1 MIDRLAK
8 IQLSIFAVITVI
20 TLSVMAIFYL
30 RLPATFGIGTY
41 GVSADFVAGGG
52 LYKNAN
58 VTYRGVAVG
67 RVESVGLNPNGV
79 TAHMR
84 LNSGTAIPSNVTATV
99 RSVSAIGEQ
108 YIDLVPPENP
118 SSTKLRNGF
127 RIQRQNTR
135 IGQDVAD
142 LLRQAE
148 TLLGSLGDT
157 RLRELLHEAFIATN
171 GAGPELARLIESARL
186 LVDEA
191 NANYPQVSQLIDQ
204 AGPFLQA
211 QIRAGGDIKSLADGL
226 ARFTW
231 QLRAADPRLRDT
243 LADAPDAIDEAN
255 TAFSGIRPSFPAL
268 AASLAN
274 LGRVGVIYHKSI
286 EQLLVVF
293 PALFAAIITSAGGV
307 PQDEGAKLDFKIDL
321 HDPPPC
327 MTGFLPPPLVRSP
340 ADESVREIPRDMY
353 CKTAQ
358 NDPSTVRG
366 ARNYPCQEFPGKRAP
381 TVQLCRDP
389 RGYVPVGTNPWRGP
403 PIPYGTEVTDGRNI
417 LPPNKFPYIPPGADP
432 DPGVP
437 IVGPGRRHWYLRA
450 RDDGRIQRRELG
462 GSHARSE
469 AAVVAADTGV
479 AGGQQS
485 TTRRAR
491 RKASRP
497 AGPAEG
503 ESSRPAQGAATVRA
517 AARTESKPAKAAKP
531 ALRPVKP
538 PPRRPA
544 HRVLVGWLSLAA
556 GLLAIAALAWGVTAL
571 VMQNRDADARQA
583 RNQRFVD
590 AATQTVV
597 NMFSYT
603 PDTID
608 ESVNRFVNG
617 TSGPLRGMLNANN
630 NVDNLKGLFRATN
643 ATSEAVVNGAAL
655 EGIDEIS
662 DNASVL
668 VSVRVTVADIDGVNK
683 PSMPYR
689 LRVIVHEDENGR
701 MTGYDLKYPDGG
713 N

>member
-437 IVGPGRRHWYLRA
+437 IVGPPPPG
-450 RDDGRIQRRELG
+450 Q
-462 GSHARSE
+462 
-469 AAVVAADTGV
+469 V
-479 AGGQQS
+479 AGPGPAPHQPAQPAPPPNDNGPPPPFTS
-485 TTRRAR
+485 WMPPGYPPEPPQVPYPATIPPPPPPEGTGSPPGPAPGPQPQ
-491 RKASRP
+491 ASGPAYTIYDQLSGAFADP
-497 AGPAEG
+497 AG
-503 ESSRPAQGAATVRA
+503 
-517 AARTESKPAKAAKP
+517 
-531 ALRPVKP
+531 
-538 PPRRPA
+538 
-544 HRVLVGWLSLAA
+544 
-556 GLLAIAALAWGVTAL
+556 
-571 VMQNRDADARQA
+571 
-583 RNQRFVD
+583 
-590 AATQTVV
+590 
-597 NMFSYT
+597 
-603 PDTID
+603 
-608 ESVNRFVNG
+608 G
-617 TSGPLRGMLNANN
+617 T
-630 NVDNLKGLFRATN
+630 
-643 ATSEAVVNGAAL
+643 
-655 EGIDEIS
+655 GIF
-662 DNASVL
+662 AP
-668 VSVRVTVADIDGVNK
+668 G
-683 PSMPYR
+683 
-689 LRVIVHEDENGR
+689 
-701 MTGYDLKYPDGG
+701 MTGASSAENWVDLMRDPRQL
-713 N
+713 

>member
-231 QLRAADPRLRDT
+231 QLRAADPRLRAT

-437 IVGPGRRHWYLRA
+437 IVGPPPPG
-450 RDDGRIQRRELG
+450 Q
-462 GSHARSE
+462 
-469 AAVVAADTGV
+469 V
-479 AGGQQS
+479 AGPGPAPHQPAQPAPPPNDNGPPPPFTS
-485 TTRRAR
+485 WMPPGYPPEPPQVPYPATIPPPPPPEGTGPPPGPAPGPQPQ
-491 RKASRP
+491 ASGPAYTIYDQLSGAFADP
-497 AGPAEG
+497 AG
-503 ESSRPAQGAATVRA
+503 
-517 AARTESKPAKAAKP
+517 
-531 ALRPVKP
+531 
-538 PPRRPA
+538 
-544 HRVLVGWLSLAA
+544 
-556 GLLAIAALAWGVTAL
+556 
-571 VMQNRDADARQA
+571 
-583 RNQRFVD
+583 
-590 AATQTVV
+590 
-597 NMFSYT
+597 
-603 PDTID
+603 
-608 ESVNRFVNG
+608 G
-617 TSGPLRGMLNANN
+617 T
-630 NVDNLKGLFRATN
+630 
-643 ATSEAVVNGAAL
+643 
-655 EGIDEIS
+655 GIF
-662 DNASVL
+662 AP
-668 VSVRVTVADIDGVNK
+668 G
-683 PSMPYR
+683 
-689 LRVIVHEDENGR
+689 
-701 MTGYDLKYPDGG
+701 MTGASSAENWVDLMRDPRQL
-713 N
+713 

>member
-437 IVGPGRRHWYLRA
+437 IVGPPPPG
-450 RDDGRIQRRELG
+450 Q
-462 GSHARSE
+462 
-469 AAVVAADTGV
+469 V
-479 AGGQQS
+479 AGPGPAPHQPAQPAPPPNDNGPPPPFTS
-485 TTRRAR
+485 WMPPGYPPEPPQVPYPATIPPPPPPEGPGPPPGPAPGPQPQ
-491 RKASRP
+491 ASGPAYTIYDQLSGAFADP
-497 AGPAEG
+497 AG
-503 ESSRPAQGAATVRA
+503 
-517 AARTESKPAKAAKP
+517 
-531 ALRPVKP
+531 
-538 PPRRPA
+538 
-544 HRVLVGWLSLAA
+544 
-556 GLLAIAALAWGVTAL
+556 
-571 VMQNRDADARQA
+571 
-583 RNQRFVD
+583 
-590 AATQTVV
+590 
-597 NMFSYT
+597 
-603 PDTID
+603 
-608 ESVNRFVNG
+608 G
-617 TSGPLRGMLNANN
+617 T
-630 NVDNLKGLFRATN
+630 
-643 ATSEAVVNGAAL
+643 
-655 EGIDEIS
+655 GIF
-662 DNASVL
+662 AP
-668 VSVRVTVADIDGVNK
+668 G
-683 PSMPYR
+683 
-689 LRVIVHEDENGR
+689 
-701 MTGYDLKYPDGG
+701 MTGASSAENWVDLMRDPRQL
-713 N
+713 

>member
-381 TVQLCRDP
+381 KVQLCRDP

-437 IVGPGRRHWYLRA
+437 IVGPPPPG
-450 RDDGRIQRRELG
+450 Q
-462 GSHARSE
+462 
-469 AAVVAADTGV
+469 V
-479 AGGQQS
+479 AGPGPAPHQPAQPAPPPNDNGPPPPFTS
-485 TTRRAR
+485 WMPPGYPPEPPQVPYPATIPPPPPPEGTGPPPGPAPGPQPQ
-491 RKASRP
+491 ASGPAYTIYDQLSGAFADP
-497 AGPAEG
+497 AG
-503 ESSRPAQGAATVRA
+503 
-517 AARTESKPAKAAKP
+517 
-531 ALRPVKP
+531 
-538 PPRRPA
+538 
-544 HRVLVGWLSLAA
+544 
-556 GLLAIAALAWGVTAL
+556 
-571 VMQNRDADARQA
+571 
-583 RNQRFVD
+583 
-590 AATQTVV
+590 
-597 NMFSYT
+597 
-603 PDTID
+603 
-608 ESVNRFVNG
+608 G
-617 TSGPLRGMLNANN
+617 T
-630 NVDNLKGLFRATN
+630 
-643 ATSEAVVNGAAL
+643 
-655 EGIDEIS
+655 GIF
-662 DNASVL
+662 AP
-668 VSVRVTVADIDGVNK
+668 G
-683 PSMPYR
+683 
-689 LRVIVHEDENGR
+689 
-701 MTGYDLKYPDGG
+701 MTGASSAENWVDLMRDPRQL
-713 N
+713 

>member
-437 IVGPGRRHWYLRA
+437 IVGPPPPG
-450 RDDGRIQRRELG
+450 Q
-462 GSHARSE
+462 
-469 AAVVAADTGV
+469 V
-479 AGGQQS
+479 AGPGPAPHQPAQPAPPPNDNGPPPPFTS
-485 TTRRAR
+485 WMPPGYPPEPPQVPYPATIPPPPPPEGTRPPPGPAPGPQPQ
-491 RKASRP
+491 ASGPAYTIYDQLSGAFADP
-497 AGPAEG
+497 AG
-503 ESSRPAQGAATVRA
+503 
-517 AARTESKPAKAAKP
+517 
-531 ALRPVKP
+531 
-538 PPRRPA
+538 
-544 HRVLVGWLSLAA
+544 
-556 GLLAIAALAWGVTAL
+556 
-571 VMQNRDADARQA
+571 
-583 RNQRFVD
+583 
-590 AATQTVV
+590 
-597 NMFSYT
+597 
-603 PDTID
+603 
-608 ESVNRFVNG
+608 G
-617 TSGPLRGMLNANN
+617 T
-630 NVDNLKGLFRATN
+630 
-643 ATSEAVVNGAAL
+643 
-655 EGIDEIS
+655 GIF
-662 DNASVL
+662 AP
-668 VSVRVTVADIDGVNK
+668 G
-683 PSMPYR
+683 
-689 LRVIVHEDENGR
+689 
-701 MTGYDLKYPDGG
+701 MTGASSAENWVDLMRDPRQL
-713 N
+713 

>member
-381 TVQLCRDP
+381 TVQSCRDP

-403 PIPYGTEVTDGRNI
+403 PILYGTEVTDGRNI

-437 IVGPGRRHWYLRA
+437 IVGPPPPG
-450 RDDGRIQRRELG
+450 Q
-462 GSHARSE
+462 
-469 AAVVAADTGV
+469 V
-479 AGGQQS
+479 AGPGPAPHQPAQPAPPPNDNGPPPPFTS
-485 TTRRAR
+485 WMPPGYPPEPPQVPYPATIPPPPPPEGTGPPPGPAPGPQPQ
-491 RKASRP
+491 ASGPAYTIYDQLSGAFADP
-497 AGPAEG
+497 AG
-503 ESSRPAQGAATVRA
+503 
-517 AARTESKPAKAAKP
+517 
-531 ALRPVKP
+531 
-538 PPRRPA
+538 
-544 HRVLVGWLSLAA
+544 
-556 GLLAIAALAWGVTAL
+556 
-571 VMQNRDADARQA
+571 
-583 RNQRFVD
+583 
-590 AATQTVV
+590 
-597 NMFSYT
+597 
-603 PDTID
+603 
-608 ESVNRFVNG
+608 G
-617 TSGPLRGMLNANN
+617 T
-630 NVDNLKGLFRATN
+630 
-643 ATSEAVVNGAAL
+643 
-655 EGIDEIS
+655 GIF
-662 DNASVL
+662 AP
-668 VSVRVTVADIDGVNK
+668 G
-683 PSMPYR
+683 
-689 LRVIVHEDENGR
+689 
-701 MTGYDLKYPDGG
+701 MTGASSAENWVDLMRDPRQL
-713 N
+713 

>member
-437 IVGPGRRHWYLRA
+437 IVGPPPPG
-450 RDDGRIQRRELG
+450 Q
-462 GSHARSE
+462 
-469 AAVVAADTGV
+469 V
-479 AGGQQS
+479 AGPGPAPHQPAQPAPPPS
-485 TTRRAR
+485 DNGPPPPFTSWMPPGYPPEPPQVPYPATIPPPPPPEGTGPPPGPAPGPQPQ
-491 RKASRP
+491 ASGPAYTIYDQLSGAFADP
-497 AGPAEG
+497 AG
-503 ESSRPAQGAATVRA
+503 
-517 AARTESKPAKAAKP
+517 
-531 ALRPVKP
+531 
-538 PPRRPA
+538 
-544 HRVLVGWLSLAA
+544 
-556 GLLAIAALAWGVTAL
+556 
-571 VMQNRDADARQA
+571 
-583 RNQRFVD
+583 
-590 AATQTVV
+590 
-597 NMFSYT
+597 
-603 PDTID
+603 
-608 ESVNRFVNG
+608 G
-617 TSGPLRGMLNANN
+617 T
-630 NVDNLKGLFRATN
+630 
-643 ATSEAVVNGAAL
+643 
-655 EGIDEIS
+655 GIF
-662 DNASVL
+662 AP
-668 VSVRVTVADIDGVNK
+668 G
-683 PSMPYR
+683 
-689 LRVIVHEDENGR
+689 
-701 MTGYDLKYPDGG
+701 MTGASSAENWVDLMRDPRQL
-713 N
+713 

>member
-381 TVQLCRDP
+381 TVQLCLDP

-437 IVGPGRRHWYLRA
+437 IVGPPPPG
-450 RDDGRIQRRELG
+450 Q
-462 GSHARSE
+462 
-469 AAVVAADTGV
+469 V
-479 AGGQQS
+479 AGPGPAPHQPAQPAPPPNDNGPPPPFTS
-485 TTRRAR
+485 WMPPGYPPEPPQVPYPATIPPPPPPEGTGPPPGPAPGPQPQ
-491 RKASRP
+491 ASGPAYTIYDQLSGAFADP
-497 AGPAEG
+497 AG
-503 ESSRPAQGAATVRA
+503 
-517 AARTESKPAKAAKP
+517 
-531 ALRPVKP
+531 
-538 PPRRPA
+538 
-544 HRVLVGWLSLAA
+544 
-556 GLLAIAALAWGVTAL
+556 
-571 VMQNRDADARQA
+571 
-583 RNQRFVD
+583 
-590 AATQTVV
+590 
-597 NMFSYT
+597 
-603 PDTID
+603 
-608 ESVNRFVNG
+608 G
-617 TSGPLRGMLNANN
+617 T
-630 NVDNLKGLFRATN
+630 
-643 ATSEAVVNGAAL
+643 
-655 EGIDEIS
+655 GIF
-662 DNASVL
+662 AP
-668 VSVRVTVADIDGVNK
+668 G
-683 PSMPYR
+683 
-689 LRVIVHEDENGR
+689 
-701 MTGYDLKYPDGG
+701 MTGASSAENWVDLMRDPRQL
-713 N
+713 

>member
-8 IQLSIFAVITVI
+8 IQLSIFVVITVI

-437 IVGPGRRHWYLRA
+437 IVGPPPPG
-450 RDDGRIQRRELG
+450 Q
-462 GSHARSE
+462 
-469 AAVVAADTGV
+469 V
-479 AGGQQS
+479 AGPGPAPHQPAQPAPPPNDNGPPPPFTS
-485 TTRRAR
+485 WMPPGYPPEPPQVPYPATIPPPPPPEGTGPPPGPAPGPQPQ
-491 RKASRP
+491 ASGPAYTIYDQLSGAFADP
-497 AGPAEG
+497 AG
-503 ESSRPAQGAATVRA
+503 
-517 AARTESKPAKAAKP
+517 
-531 ALRPVKP
+531 
-538 PPRRPA
+538 
-544 HRVLVGWLSLAA
+544 
-556 GLLAIAALAWGVTAL
+556 
-571 VMQNRDADARQA
+571 
-583 RNQRFVD
+583 
-590 AATQTVV
+590 
-597 NMFSYT
+597 
-603 PDTID
+603 
-608 ESVNRFVNG
+608 G
-617 TSGPLRGMLNANN
+617 T
-630 NVDNLKGLFRATN
+630 
-643 ATSEAVVNGAAL
+643 
-655 EGIDEIS
+655 GIF
-662 DNASVL
+662 AP
-668 VSVRVTVADIDGVNK
+668 G
-683 PSMPYR
+683 
-689 LRVIVHEDENGR
+689 
-701 MTGYDLKYPDGG
+701 MTGASSAENWVDLMRDPRQL
-713 N
+713 

>member
-437 IVGPGRRHWYLRA
+437 IVGPPPPG
-450 RDDGRIQRRELG
+450 Q
-462 GSHARSE
+462 
-469 AAVVAADTGV
+469 V
-479 AGGQQS
+479 AGPGPAPHQPAQPAPPPNDNGPPPPFTS
-485 TTRRAR
+485 WMPRGYPPEPPQVPYPATIPPPPPPEGTGPPPGPAPGPQPQ
-491 RKASRP
+491 ASGPAYTIYDQLSGAFADP
-497 AGPAEG
+497 AG
-503 ESSRPAQGAATVRA
+503 
-517 AARTESKPAKAAKP
+517 
-531 ALRPVKP
+531 
-538 PPRRPA
+538 
-544 HRVLVGWLSLAA
+544 
-556 GLLAIAALAWGVTAL
+556 
-571 VMQNRDADARQA
+571 
-583 RNQRFVD
+583 
-590 AATQTVV
+590 
-597 NMFSYT
+597 
-603 PDTID
+603 
-608 ESVNRFVNG
+608 G
-617 TSGPLRGMLNANN
+617 T
-630 NVDNLKGLFRATN
+630 
-643 ATSEAVVNGAAL
+643 
-655 EGIDEIS
+655 GIF
-662 DNASVL
+662 AP
-668 VSVRVTVADIDGVNK
+668 G
-683 PSMPYR
+683 
-689 LRVIVHEDENGR
+689 
-701 MTGYDLKYPDGG
+701 MTGASSAENWVDLMRDPRQL
-713 N
+713 

>member
-20 TLSVMAIFYL
+20 TLSVMAILYL

-437 IVGPGRRHWYLRA
+437 IVGPPPPG
-450 RDDGRIQRRELG
+450 Q
-462 GSHARSE
+462 
-469 AAVVAADTGV
+469 V
-479 AGGQQS
+479 AGPGPAPHQPAQPAPPPNDNGPPPPFTS
-485 TTRRAR
+485 WMPPGYPPEPPQVPYPATIPPPPPPEGTGPPPGPAPGPQPQ
-491 RKASRP
+491 ASGPAYTIYDQLSGAFADP
-497 AGPAEG
+497 AG
-503 ESSRPAQGAATVRA
+503 
-517 AARTESKPAKAAKP
+517 
-531 ALRPVKP
+531 
-538 PPRRPA
+538 
-544 HRVLVGWLSLAA
+544 
-556 GLLAIAALAWGVTAL
+556 
-571 VMQNRDADARQA
+571 
-583 RNQRFVD
+583 
-590 AATQTVV
+590 
-597 NMFSYT
+597 
-603 PDTID
+603 
-608 ESVNRFVNG
+608 G
-617 TSGPLRGMLNANN
+617 T
-630 NVDNLKGLFRATN
+630 
-643 ATSEAVVNGAAL
+643 
-655 EGIDEIS
+655 GIF
-662 DNASVL
+662 AP
-668 VSVRVTVADIDGVNK
+668 G
-683 PSMPYR
+683 
-689 LRVIVHEDENGR
+689 
-701 MTGYDLKYPDGG
+701 MTGASSAENWVDLMRDPRQL
-713 N
+713 

>member
-108 YIDLVPPENP
+108 YIDLVPAENP

-381 TVQLCRDP
+381 TVQSCRDP

-403 PIPYGTEVTDGRNI
+403 PILYGTEVTDGRNI

-437 IVGPGRRHWYLRA
+437 IVGPPPPG
-450 RDDGRIQRRELG
+450 Q
-462 GSHARSE
+462 
-469 AAVVAADTGV
+469 V
-479 AGGQQS
+479 AGPGPAPHQPAQPAPPPNDNGPPPPFTS
-485 TTRRAR
+485 WMPPGYPPEPPQVPYPATIPPPPPPEGTGPPPGPAPGPQPQ
-491 RKASRP
+491 ASGPAYTIYDQLSGAFADP
-497 AGPAEG
+497 AG
-503 ESSRPAQGAATVRA
+503 
-517 AARTESKPAKAAKP
+517 
-531 ALRPVKP
+531 
-538 PPRRPA
+538 
-544 HRVLVGWLSLAA
+544 
-556 GLLAIAALAWGVTAL
+556 
-571 VMQNRDADARQA
+571 
-583 RNQRFVD
+583 
-590 AATQTVV
+590 
-597 NMFSYT
+597 
-603 PDTID
+603 
-608 ESVNRFVNG
+608 G
-617 TSGPLRGMLNANN
+617 T
-630 NVDNLKGLFRATN
+630 
-643 ATSEAVVNGAAL
+643 
-655 EGIDEIS
+655 GIF
-662 DNASVL
+662 AP
-668 VSVRVTVADIDGVNK
+668 G
-683 PSMPYR
+683 
-689 LRVIVHEDENGR
+689 
-701 MTGYDLKYPDGG
+701 MTGASSAENWVDLMRDPRQL
-713 N
+713 

>member
-340 ADESVREIPRDMY
+340 ADESVREVPRDMY

-437 IVGPGRRHWYLRA
+437 IVGPPPPG
-450 RDDGRIQRRELG
+450 Q
-462 GSHARSE
+462 
-469 AAVVAADTGV
+469 V
-479 AGGQQS
+479 AGPGPAPHQPAQPAPPPNDNGPPPPFTS
-485 TTRRAR
+485 WMPPGYPPEPPQVPYPATIPPPPPPEGTGPPPGPAPGPQPQ
-491 RKASRP
+491 ASGPAYTIYDQLSGAFADP
-497 AGPAEG
+497 AG
-503 ESSRPAQGAATVRA
+503 
-517 AARTESKPAKAAKP
+517 
-531 ALRPVKP
+531 
-538 PPRRPA
+538 
-544 HRVLVGWLSLAA
+544 
-556 GLLAIAALAWGVTAL
+556 
-571 VMQNRDADARQA
+571 
-583 RNQRFVD
+583 
-590 AATQTVV
+590 
-597 NMFSYT
+597 
-603 PDTID
+603 
-608 ESVNRFVNG
+608 G
-617 TSGPLRGMLNANN
+617 T
-630 NVDNLKGLFRATN
+630 
-643 ATSEAVVNGAAL
+643 
-655 EGIDEIS
+655 GIF
-662 DNASVL
+662 AP
-668 VSVRVTVADIDGVNK
+668 G
-683 PSMPYR
+683 
-689 LRVIVHEDENGR
+689 
-701 MTGYDLKYPDGG
+701 MTGASSAENWVDLMRDPRQL
-713 N
+713 

>member
-204 AGPFLQA
+204 AGSFLQA

-437 IVGPGRRHWYLRA
+437 IVGPPPPG
-450 RDDGRIQRRELG
+450 Q
-462 GSHARSE
+462 
-469 AAVVAADTGV
+469 V
-479 AGGQQS
+479 AGPGPAPHQPAQPAPPPNDNGPPPPFTS
-485 TTRRAR
+485 WMPPGYPPEPPQVPYPATIPPPPPPEGTGPPPGPAPGPQPQ
-491 RKASRP
+491 ASGPAYTIYDQLSGAFADP
-497 AGPAEG
+497 AG
-503 ESSRPAQGAATVRA
+503 
-517 AARTESKPAKAAKP
+517 
-531 ALRPVKP
+531 
-538 PPRRPA
+538 
-544 HRVLVGWLSLAA
+544 
-556 GLLAIAALAWGVTAL
+556 
-571 VMQNRDADARQA
+571 
-583 RNQRFVD
+583 
-590 AATQTVV
+590 
-597 NMFSYT
+597 
-603 PDTID
+603 
-608 ESVNRFVNG
+608 G
-617 TSGPLRGMLNANN
+617 T
-630 NVDNLKGLFRATN
+630 
-643 ATSEAVVNGAAL
+643 
-655 EGIDEIS
+655 GIF
-662 DNASVL
+662 AP
-668 VSVRVTVADIDGVNK
+668 G
-683 PSMPYR
+683 
-689 LRVIVHEDENGR
+689 
-701 MTGYDLKYPDGG
+701 MTGASSAENWVDLMRDPRQL
-713 N
+713 

>member
-30 RLPATFGIGTY
+30 RLPATFGMGTY

-437 IVGPGRRHWYLRA
+437 IVGPPPPG
-450 RDDGRIQRRELG
+450 Q
-462 GSHARSE
+462 
-469 AAVVAADTGV
+469 V
-479 AGGQQS
+479 AGPGPAPHQPAQPAPPPNDNGPPPPFTS
-485 TTRRAR
+485 WMPPGYPPEPPQVPYPATIPPPPPPEGTGPPPGPAPGPQPQ
-491 RKASRP
+491 ASGPAYTIYDQLSGAFADP
-497 AGPAEG
+497 AG
-503 ESSRPAQGAATVRA
+503 
-517 AARTESKPAKAAKP
+517 
-531 ALRPVKP
+531 
-538 PPRRPA
+538 
-544 HRVLVGWLSLAA
+544 
-556 GLLAIAALAWGVTAL
+556 
-571 VMQNRDADARQA
+571 
-583 RNQRFVD
+583 
-590 AATQTVV
+590 
-597 NMFSYT
+597 
-603 PDTID
+603 
-608 ESVNRFVNG
+608 G
-617 TSGPLRGMLNANN
+617 T
-630 NVDNLKGLFRATN
+630 
-643 ATSEAVVNGAAL
+643 
-655 EGIDEIS
+655 GIF
-662 DNASVL
+662 AP
-668 VSVRVTVADIDGVNK
+668 G
-683 PSMPYR
+683 
-689 LRVIVHEDENGR
+689 
-701 MTGYDLKYPDGG
+701 MTGASSAENWVDLMRDPRQL
-713 N
+713 

>member
-99 RSVSAIGEQ
+99 GSVSAIGEQ

-437 IVGPGRRHWYLRA
+437 IVGPPPPG
-450 RDDGRIQRRELG
+450 Q
-462 GSHARSE
+462 
-469 AAVVAADTGV
+469 V
-479 AGGQQS
+479 AGPGPAPHQPAQPAPPPNDNGPPPPFTS
-485 TTRRAR
+485 WMPPGYPPEPPQVPYPATIPPPPPPEGTGPPPGPAPGPQPQ
-491 RKASRP
+491 ASGPAYTIYDQLSGAFADP
-497 AGPAEG
+497 AG
-503 ESSRPAQGAATVRA
+503 
-517 AARTESKPAKAAKP
+517 
-531 ALRPVKP
+531 
-538 PPRRPA
+538 
-544 HRVLVGWLSLAA
+544 
-556 GLLAIAALAWGVTAL
+556 
-571 VMQNRDADARQA
+571 
-583 RNQRFVD
+583 
-590 AATQTVV
+590 
-597 NMFSYT
+597 
-603 PDTID
+603 
-608 ESVNRFVNG
+608 G
-617 TSGPLRGMLNANN
+617 T
-630 NVDNLKGLFRATN
+630 
-643 ATSEAVVNGAAL
+643 
-655 EGIDEIS
+655 GIF
-662 DNASVL
+662 AP
-668 VSVRVTVADIDGVNK
+668 G
-683 PSMPYR
+683 
-689 LRVIVHEDENGR
+689 
-701 MTGYDLKYPDGG
+701 MTGASSAENWVDLMRDPRQL
-713 N
+713 

>member
-157 RLRELLHEAFIATN
+157 RLRGLLHEAFIATN

-437 IVGPGRRHWYLRA
+437 IVGPPPPG
-450 RDDGRIQRRELG
+450 Q
-462 GSHARSE
+462 
-469 AAVVAADTGV
+469 V
-479 AGGQQS
+479 AGPGPAPHQPAQPAPPPNDNGPPPPFTS
-485 TTRRAR
+485 WMPPGYPPEPPQVPYPATIPPPPPPEGTGPPPGPAPGPQPQ
-491 RKASRP
+491 ASGPAYTIYDQLSGAFADP
-497 AGPAEG
+497 AG
-503 ESSRPAQGAATVRA
+503 
-517 AARTESKPAKAAKP
+517 
-531 ALRPVKP
+531 
-538 PPRRPA
+538 
-544 HRVLVGWLSLAA
+544 
-556 GLLAIAALAWGVTAL
+556 
-571 VMQNRDADARQA
+571 
-583 RNQRFVD
+583 
-590 AATQTVV
+590 
-597 NMFSYT
+597 
-603 PDTID
+603 
-608 ESVNRFVNG
+608 G
-617 TSGPLRGMLNANN
+617 T
-630 NVDNLKGLFRATN
+630 
-643 ATSEAVVNGAAL
+643 
-655 EGIDEIS
+655 GIF
-662 DNASVL
+662 AP
-668 VSVRVTVADIDGVNK
+668 G
-683 PSMPYR
+683 
-689 LRVIVHEDENGR
+689 
-701 MTGYDLKYPDGG
+701 MTGASSAENWVDLMRDPRQL
-713 N
+713 

>member
-432 DPGVP
+432 DPDVP
-437 IVGPGRRHWYLRA
+437 IVGPPPPG
-450 RDDGRIQRRELG
+450 Q
-462 GSHARSE
+462 
-469 AAVVAADTGV
+469 V
-479 AGGQQS
+479 AGPGPAPHQPAQPAPPPNDNGPPPPFTS
-485 TTRRAR
+485 WMPPGYPPEPPQVPYPATIPPPPPPEGTGPPPGPAPGPQPQ
-491 RKASRP
+491 ASGPAYTIYDQLSGAFADP
-497 AGPAEG
+497 AG
-503 ESSRPAQGAATVRA
+503 
-517 AARTESKPAKAAKP
+517 
-531 ALRPVKP
+531 
-538 PPRRPA
+538 
-544 HRVLVGWLSLAA
+544 
-556 GLLAIAALAWGVTAL
+556 
-571 VMQNRDADARQA
+571 
-583 RNQRFVD
+583 
-590 AATQTVV
+590 
-597 NMFSYT
+597 
-603 PDTID
+603 
-608 ESVNRFVNG
+608 G
-617 TSGPLRGMLNANN
+617 T
-630 NVDNLKGLFRATN
+630 
-643 ATSEAVVNGAAL
+643 
-655 EGIDEIS
+655 GIF
-662 DNASVL
+662 AP
-668 VSVRVTVADIDGVNK
+668 G
-683 PSMPYR
+683 
-689 LRVIVHEDENGR
+689 
-701 MTGYDLKYPDGG
+701 MTGASSAENWVDLMRDPRQL
-713 N
+713 

>member
-437 IVGPGRRHWYLRA
+437 IVGPPPPG
-450 RDDGRIQRRELG
+450 Q
-462 GSHARSE
+462 
-469 AAVVAADTGV
+469 V
-479 AGGQQS
+479 AGPGPAPHQPAQPAPPPNDNGPPPPFTS
-485 TTRRAR
+485 WMPPGYPPEPPQVPYPATIPPPPPPEGTGPPPGPAPGPQPQ
-491 RKASRP
+491 ASGPAYTIYDQLSGAFADP
-497 AGPAEG
+497 AG
-503 ESSRPAQGAATVRA
+503 
-517 AARTESKPAKAAKP
+517 
-531 ALRPVKP
+531 
-538 PPRRPA
+538 
-544 HRVLVGWLSLAA
+544 
-556 GLLAIAALAWGVTAL
+556 
-571 VMQNRDADARQA
+571 
-583 RNQRFVD
+583 
-590 AATQTVV
+590 
-597 NMFSYT
+597 
-603 PDTID
+603 
-608 ESVNRFVNG
+608 G
-617 TSGPLRGMLNANN
+617 T
-630 NVDNLKGLFRATN
+630 
-643 ATSEAVVNGAAL
+643 
-655 EGIDEIS
+655 GIF
-662 DNASVL
+662 AP
-668 VSVRVTVADIDGVNK
+668 G
-683 PSMPYR
+683 
-689 LRVIVHEDENGR
+689 
-701 MTGYDLKYPDGG
+701 MTGASSAENWVDLMRDPRHL
-713 N
+713 

>member
-437 IVGPGRRHWYLRA
+437 IVGPPPPG
-450 RDDGRIQRRELG
+450 Q
-462 GSHARSE
+462 
-469 AAVVAADTGV
+469 V
-479 AGGQQS
+479 AGPGPAPHQPAQPAPPPNDNGPPPPFTS
-485 TTRRAR
+485 WMPPGYPPEPPQVPYPATIPPPPPPEGTGPPPGPAPGPQPQ
-491 RKASRP
+491 ASGPAYTIYDQLSGAFADP
-497 AGPAEG
+497 AG
-503 ESSRPAQGAATVRA
+503 
-517 AARTESKPAKAAKP
+517 
-531 ALRPVKP
+531 
-538 PPRRPA
+538 
-544 HRVLVGWLSLAA
+544 
-556 GLLAIAALAWGVTAL
+556 
-571 VMQNRDADARQA
+571 
-583 RNQRFVD
+583 
-590 AATQTVV
+590 
-597 NMFSYT
+597 
-603 PDTID
+603 
-608 ESVNRFVNG
+608 G
-617 TSGPLRGMLNANN
+617 T
-630 NVDNLKGLFRATN
+630 
-643 ATSEAVVNGAAL
+643 
-655 EGIDEIS
+655 GIF
-662 DNASVL
+662 AP
-668 VSVRVTVADIDGVNK
+668 G
-683 PSMPYR
+683 
-689 LRVIVHEDENGR
+689 
-701 MTGYDLKYPDGG
+701 MTGASSAENWVELMRDPRQL
-713 N
+713 

>member
-437 IVGPGRRHWYLRA
+437 IVGPPPPG
-450 RDDGRIQRRELG
+450 Q
-462 GSHARSE
+462 
-469 AAVVAADTGV
+469 V
-479 AGGQQS
+479 AGPGPAPHQPAQPAPPPNDNGPPPPFTS
-485 TTRRAR
+485 WMPPGYPPEPSQVPYPATIPPPPPPEGTGPPPGPAPGPQPQ
-491 RKASRP
+491 ASGPAYTIYDQLSGAFADP
-497 AGPAEG
+497 AG
-503 ESSRPAQGAATVRA
+503 
-517 AARTESKPAKAAKP
+517 
-531 ALRPVKP
+531 
-538 PPRRPA
+538 
-544 HRVLVGWLSLAA
+544 
-556 GLLAIAALAWGVTAL
+556 
-571 VMQNRDADARQA
+571 
-583 RNQRFVD
+583 
-590 AATQTVV
+590 
-597 NMFSYT
+597 
-603 PDTID
+603 
-608 ESVNRFVNG
+608 G
-617 TSGPLRGMLNANN
+617 T
-630 NVDNLKGLFRATN
+630 
-643 ATSEAVVNGAAL
+643 
-655 EGIDEIS
+655 GIF
-662 DNASVL
+662 AP
-668 VSVRVTVADIDGVNK
+668 G
-683 PSMPYR
+683 
-689 LRVIVHEDENGR
+689 
-701 MTGYDLKYPDGG
+701 MTGASSAENWVDLMRDPRQL
-713 N
+713 

>member
-437 IVGPGRRHWYLRA
+437 IVGPPPPG
-450 RDDGRIQRRELG
+450 Q
-462 GSHARSE
+462 
-469 AAVVAADTGV
+469 V
-479 AGGQQS
+479 AGPGPAPHQPAQPAPPPNDNGPPPPFTS
-485 TTRRAR
+485 WMPPGYPPEPPQVPYPATIPPPPPPEGTGPPPGPAPGPQPQ
-491 RKASRP
+491 ASGPAYTIYNQLSGAFADP
-497 AGPAEG
+497 AG
-503 ESSRPAQGAATVRA
+503 
-517 AARTESKPAKAAKP
+517 
-531 ALRPVKP
+531 
-538 PPRRPA
+538 
-544 HRVLVGWLSLAA
+544 
-556 GLLAIAALAWGVTAL
+556 
-571 VMQNRDADARQA
+571 
-583 RNQRFVD
+583 
-590 AATQTVV
+590 
-597 NMFSYT
+597 
-603 PDTID
+603 
-608 ESVNRFVNG
+608 G
-617 TSGPLRGMLNANN
+617 T
-630 NVDNLKGLFRATN
+630 
-643 ATSEAVVNGAAL
+643 
-655 EGIDEIS
+655 GIF
-662 DNASVL
+662 AP
-668 VSVRVTVADIDGVNK
+668 G
-683 PSMPYR
+683 
-689 LRVIVHEDENGR
+689 
-701 MTGYDLKYPDGG
+701 MTGASSAENWVDLMRDPRQL
-713 N
+713 

>member
-118 SSTKLRNGF
+118 SSTKLHNGF

-437 IVGPGRRHWYLRA
+437 IVGPPPPG
-450 RDDGRIQRRELG
+450 Q
-462 GSHARSE
+462 
-469 AAVVAADTGV
+469 V
-479 AGGQQS
+479 AGPGPAPHQPAQPAPPPNDNGPPPPFTS
-485 TTRRAR
+485 WMPPGYPPEPPQVPYPATIPPPPPPEGTGPPPGPAPGPQPQ
-491 RKASRP
+491 ASGPAYTIYDQLSGAFADP
-497 AGPAEG
+497 AG
-503 ESSRPAQGAATVRA
+503 
-517 AARTESKPAKAAKP
+517 
-531 ALRPVKP
+531 
-538 PPRRPA
+538 
-544 HRVLVGWLSLAA
+544 
-556 GLLAIAALAWGVTAL
+556 
-571 VMQNRDADARQA
+571 
-583 RNQRFVD
+583 
-590 AATQTVV
+590 
-597 NMFSYT
+597 
-603 PDTID
+603 
-608 ESVNRFVNG
+608 G
-617 TSGPLRGMLNANN
+617 T
-630 NVDNLKGLFRATN
+630 
-643 ATSEAVVNGAAL
+643 
-655 EGIDEIS
+655 GIF
-662 DNASVL
+662 AP
-668 VSVRVTVADIDGVNK
+668 G
-683 PSMPYR
+683 
-689 LRVIVHEDENGR
+689 
-701 MTGYDLKYPDGG
+701 MTGASSAENWVDLMRDPRQL
-713 N
+713 

>member
-437 IVGPGRRHWYLRA
+437 IVGPPPG
-450 RDDGRIQRRELG
+450 Q
-462 GSHARSE
+462 
-469 AAVVAADTGV
+469 V
-479 AGGQQS
+479 AGPGPAPHQPAQPAPPPNDNGPPPPFTS
-485 TTRRAR
+485 WMPPGYPPEPPQVPYPATIPPPPPPEGTGPPPGPAPGPQPQ
-491 RKASRP
+491 ASGPAYTIYDQLSGAFADP
-497 AGPAEG
+497 AG
-503 ESSRPAQGAATVRA
+503 
-517 AARTESKPAKAAKP
+517 
-531 ALRPVKP
+531 
-538 PPRRPA
+538 
-544 HRVLVGWLSLAA
+544 
-556 GLLAIAALAWGVTAL
+556 
-571 VMQNRDADARQA
+571 
-583 RNQRFVD
+583 
-590 AATQTVV
+590 
-597 NMFSYT
+597 
-603 PDTID
+603 
-608 ESVNRFVNG
+608 G
-617 TSGPLRGMLNANN
+617 T
-630 NVDNLKGLFRATN
+630 
-643 ATSEAVVNGAAL
+643 
-655 EGIDEIS
+655 GIF
-662 DNASVL
+662 AP
-668 VSVRVTVADIDGVNK
+668 G
-683 PSMPYR
+683 
-689 LRVIVHEDENGR
+689 
-701 MTGYDLKYPDGG
+701 MTGASSAENWVDLMRDPRQL
-713 N
+713 

>member
-231 QLRAADPRLRDT
+231 QLRAADPWLRDT

-437 IVGPGRRHWYLRA
+437 IVGPPPPG
-450 RDDGRIQRRELG
+450 Q
-462 GSHARSE
+462 
-469 AAVVAADTGV
+469 V
-479 AGGQQS
+479 AGPGPAPHQPAQPAPPPNDNGPPPPFTS
-485 TTRRAR
+485 WMPPGYPPEPPQVPYPATIPPPPPPEGTGPPPGPAPGPQPQ
-491 RKASRP
+491 ASGPAYTIYDQLSGAFADP
-497 AGPAEG
+497 AG
-503 ESSRPAQGAATVRA
+503 
-517 AARTESKPAKAAKP
+517 
-531 ALRPVKP
+531 
-538 PPRRPA
+538 
-544 HRVLVGWLSLAA
+544 
-556 GLLAIAALAWGVTAL
+556 
-571 VMQNRDADARQA
+571 
-583 RNQRFVD
+583 
-590 AATQTVV
+590 
-597 NMFSYT
+597 
-603 PDTID
+603 
-608 ESVNRFVNG
+608 G
-617 TSGPLRGMLNANN
+617 T
-630 NVDNLKGLFRATN
+630 
-643 ATSEAVVNGAAL
+643 
-655 EGIDEIS
+655 GIF
-662 DNASVL
+662 AP
-668 VSVRVTVADIDGVNK
+668 G
-683 PSMPYR
+683 
-689 LRVIVHEDENGR
+689 
-701 MTGYDLKYPDGG
+701 MTGASSAENWVDLMRDPRQL
-713 N
+713 